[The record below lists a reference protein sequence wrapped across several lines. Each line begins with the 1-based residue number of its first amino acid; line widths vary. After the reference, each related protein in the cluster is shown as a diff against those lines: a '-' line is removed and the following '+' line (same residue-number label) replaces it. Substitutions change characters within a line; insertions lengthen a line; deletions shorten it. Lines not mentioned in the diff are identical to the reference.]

1 MAPTLCSRCGD
12 AVDEGCDPRDELA
25 ELDALLE
32 RIKLKRLNAKRKIN
46 RLHSSIIRRLPPDVM
61 STIFEFCLPYFTYHH
76 DQFLDFFK
84 TTSFSRYLSES
95 FAVIGEILLGQCL
108 ASGLR

>member
-46 RLHSSIIRRLPPDVM
+46 RLHSSIIRQLPPDVM

-76 DQFLDFFK
+76 
-84 TTSFSRYLSES
+84 YLSES
-95 FAVIGEILLGQCL
+95 FAVIGEILLGQRL